1 MCLQPRRSRPLDRA
15 PVTYVTV
22 SATAVLLGIGTG
34 PLGLCP
40 PGAPFGALLAWVLLA
55 AAAEIVV
62 GGPRRLNVLPW
73 AVGATMLAA
82 FCGPGAITALLGAA
96 AVVYGLTTVAIV
108 APVRRAPSVVSRVI
122 PVVRSVAS
130 LVRRVSP
137 VVRSVPPVVRSVPSL
152 VRRVSPVVRRVAPV
166 VRRVSPVVRR
176 SAAPAMSGGRPFDI
190 TIDLNARPV
199 SEPAV
204 TGSVLA
210 LTLT

>member
-1 MCLQPRRSRPLDRA
+1 M
-15 PVTYVTV
+15 TV

-40 PGAPFGALLAWVLLA
+40 PGATFGALLAWVLVA

-108 APVRRAPSVVSRVI
+108 APVRRAPSVV
-122 PVVRSVAS
+122 
-130 LVRRVSP
+130 
-137 VVRSVPPVVRSVPSL
+137 RSVPSL

-166 VRRVSPVVRR
+166 VRR
-176 SAAPAMSGGRPFDI
+176 SATPAMSGGRPFDI
-190 TIDLNARPV
+190 TIDLNARPA